1 MTMESRLE
9 TIDERLAQLV
19 VIAGE
24 LVKASVQQRES
35 IEGLVSGMG
44 QLIESNT
51 AFRMDLA
58 ELKATTQTQAE
69 TVGLQQQMIE
79 QLIHQKGAT

>member
-1 MTMESRLE
+1 MTIESRLE

-24 LVKASVQQRES
+24 LVRASVHQRES
-35 IEGLVSGMG
+35 IEGLASGMG

-51 AFRMDLA
+51 EFRMELA
-58 ELKATTQTQAE
+58 ELKATTQKQAE
-69 TVGLQQQMIE
+69 TAGLQQQMIE
-79 QLIHQKGAT
+79 QLIHQKEAP

>member
-1 MTMESRLE
+1 MAIESRLE
-9 TIDERLAQLV
+9 TIDERIAQLV

-51 AFRMDLA
+51 EFRMDLA
-58 ELKATTQTQAE
+58 ELKTTTQTQAE
-69 TVGLQQQMIE
+69 TAGLQQQMIE
-79 QLIHQKGAT
+79 QLIHQKEAP

>member
-1 MTMESRLE
+1 MAIESRLE

-19 VIAGE
+19 IIAGE

-51 AFRMDLA
+51 EFRMDLA
-58 ELKATTQTQAE
+58 DLKATTQQQAE
-69 TVGLQQQMIE
+69 TAGLQQQMIE
-79 QLIHQKGAT
+79 QLIHKQEAQ

>member
-1 MTMESRLE
+1 MTIESRLE
-9 TIDERLAQLV
+9 TIDERFAQLV

-51 AFRMDLA
+51 EFRMDLA
-58 ELKATTQTQAE
+58 ELKATTQQQAA
-69 TVGLQQQMIE
+69 TAGLQQQMIE
-79 QLIHQKGAT
+79 QLIHQKEAE

>member
-1 MTMESRLE
+1 MTIESRLE

-19 VIAGE
+19 VITGE
-24 LVKASVQQRES
+24 LVTASVQQRES

-51 AFRMDLA
+51 EFRMDLA
-58 ELKATTQTQAE
+58 DLKATTQQQAE
-69 TVGLQQQMIE
+69 TAGLQQQMIE
-79 QLIHQKGAT
+79 QLIHQKEAQ

>member
-1 MTMESRLE
+1 MAIESRLE
-9 TIDERLAQLV
+9 TIDERIAQLV

-44 QLIESNT
+44 QLIESHT
-51 AFRMDLA
+51 EFRMDLA
-58 ELKATTQTQAE
+58 ELKATTQKQAE
-69 TVGLQQQMIE
+69 TAGLQQQMIE
-79 QLIHQKGAT
+79 QLIHQKEAP

>member
-1 MTMESRLE
+1 MTIASQLE
-9 TIDERLAQLV
+9 AIDERIAQLV

-35 IEGLVSGMG
+35 IEGIVSGMG

-51 AFRMDLA
+51 EFRMDLA
-58 ELKATTQTQAE
+58 ELKATTQKQAE
-69 TVGLQQQMIE
+69 TAGLQQQMIE
-79 QLIHQKGAT
+79 QLIHQKEAP